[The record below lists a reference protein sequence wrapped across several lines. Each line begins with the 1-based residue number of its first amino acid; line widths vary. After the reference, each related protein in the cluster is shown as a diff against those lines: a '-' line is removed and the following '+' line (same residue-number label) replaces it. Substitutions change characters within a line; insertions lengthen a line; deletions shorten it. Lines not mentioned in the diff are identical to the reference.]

1 VPFELDA
8 DLPAPLFPLAWLIG
22 KWAGVGVIGY
32 PPVIDE
38 AQFGQEIEFSH
49 DGRPFLS
56 YHSTTW
62 LLDDDG
68 NQTDPLTSETGYWRP
83 VAGDALAEDGAE
95 GEEGTD
101 LEVVLAHPTGVVE
114 LYLGRIQGPRVDLAT
129 DAVVRSAG
137 AADYS
142 AATRLYG
149 QVEGDLL
156 WAYDIAA
163 FGQPMKSYASAR
175 LKRL

>member
-1 VPFELDA
+1 MAFELDQ
-8 DLPAPLFPLAWLIG
+8 DLPAQLYPLAWLIG
-22 KWAGVGVIGY
+22 SWAGVGVIGY

-56 YHSTTW
+56 YRSTTW

-68 NQTDPLTSETGYWRP
+68 NQTEPLTSETGYWRP
-83 VAGDALAEDGAE
+83 AATQRDDEATE
-95 GEEGTD
+95 
-101 LEVVLAHPTGVVE
+101 LEVLVTHPTGVAE
-114 LYLGRIQGPRVDLAT
+114 LYIGAVKGPRIDLAT
-129 DAVVRSAG
+129 DAVVRSATG
-137 AADYS
+137 PDYS
-142 AATRLYG
+142 AATRLFG
-149 QVEGDLL
+149 LVEGDLL
-156 WAYDIAA
+156 WAYDITA